1 MKMDSQN
8 ENNEKD
14 FDFLKLQ
21 YQILAN
27 KQLQHDAMIWNM
39 PSILFVCLA
48 LLWGIAVDKDVKE
61 VIHLGA
67 SVLAVIISF
76 VALQSLMRIRLM
88 EESDSQQL
96 NSIERFFS
104 QHKAAMIIHNV
115 LEERTLLNDKEKFQW
130 KIFLLSHEKPFF
142 IKLPS
147 VLLWK
152 IAFGLSLA
160 ASLLLFGF
168 ISYDQFIKLWLK
180 H

>member
-1 MKMDSQN
+1 MDMDNQN
-8 ENNEKD
+8 ESSERD

-21 YQILAN
+21 YQALAN

-67 SVLAVIISF
+67 SILAVIINF

-88 EESDSQQL
+88 EEADSQQL
-96 NSIERFFS
+96 SSIERFFS
-104 QHKAAMIIHNV
+104 QHDTAIIIHNA
-115 LEERTLLNDKEKFQW
+115 LNERTLLNDKEKIQW
-130 KIFLLSHEKPFF
+130 KIFLLSHEKPCF

-152 IAFGLSLA
+152 IAFGLSLV
-160 ASLLLFGF
+160 ASLLLFAF
-168 ISYDQFIKLWLK
+168 ILYNHFIKNI
-180 H
+180 